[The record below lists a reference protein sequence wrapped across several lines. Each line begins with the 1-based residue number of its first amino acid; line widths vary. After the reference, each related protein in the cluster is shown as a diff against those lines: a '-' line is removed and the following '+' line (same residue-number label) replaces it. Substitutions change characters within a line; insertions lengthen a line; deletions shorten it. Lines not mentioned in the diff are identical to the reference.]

1 VKNNDEIFMKRAVS
15 LARRGAGLVSPNPMV
30 GSVIVRSGKII
41 GEGWHEKFGA
51 NHAEINAIENASGPV
66 KGATLYVTLEPC
78 SHHGKTPPCVGRIIN
93 EGLAKVVIGAGDPN
107 PLVSGRGIKALEK
120 SGVRTSVGV
129 LESECTELNEKFFKY
144 MRSGMPFVTLKIAQ
158 SLDGRIAASTGD
170 SRWISS
176 TDSRKM
182 AHRERGLHDAV
193 MVGIGTV
200 IQDDPELTVRLA
212 RGRNPLR
219 VVLDSGLRVPF
230 GARLLDQSAAKTL
243 VACSSRHDKAKFAKL
258 RAMGIEVIVSGDE
271 SVDHVKLLR
280 VLAARNISSVLVEGG
295 AGLYT
300 AFLRANL
307 ADRVLAFVA
316 PKIIGKGIEAF
327 GELGTLKIAD
337 SRMLEIRKLMRRG
350 PDIVVDA
357 RVIKSKGK

>member
-1 VKNNDEIFMKRAVS
+1 MKRAIS

-78 SHHGKTPPCVGRIIN
+78 SHHGKTPPCVERIIR

-107 PLVSGRGIKALEK
+107 PLVSGRGIRTLEK
-120 SGVRTSVGV
+120 SGVRTGVGV
-129 LESECTELNEKFFKY
+129 LERECEELNEKFFKY

-200 IQDDPELTVRLA
+200 IQDDPELTVRLV

-219 VVLDSGLRVPF
+219 VVLDSGLRVPL
-230 GARLLDQSAAKTL
+230 GARLLDQSVAKTL
-243 VACSSRHDKAKFAKL
+243 VACSRRYDKVKFAKL
-258 RAMGIEVIVSGDE
+258 RAMGVEVIVSGNE
-271 SVDHVKLLR
+271 SVDPVKLLR
-280 VLAARNISSVLVEGG
+280 TLAARNISSVLVEGG

-300 AFLRANL
+300 SFLRANV

-337 SRMLEIRKLMRRG
+337 SRMLEIRKLKRRG

-357 RVIKSKGK
+357 RVMKSEGK